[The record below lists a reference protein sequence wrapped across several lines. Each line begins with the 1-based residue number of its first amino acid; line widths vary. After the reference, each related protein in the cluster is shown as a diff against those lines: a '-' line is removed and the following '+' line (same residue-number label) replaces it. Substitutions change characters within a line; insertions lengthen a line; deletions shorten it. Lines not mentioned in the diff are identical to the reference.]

1 MLPCLDTMDF
11 NSPLISMFLAN
22 QIPQVLAWANQI
34 RFRFSVILAI
44 QFLIWSKR
52 RILQNPLS
60 WLCMYTSLESYEV
73 HSWLCTPK
81 PYILELIHAFVPEVS
96 ANEDKLVK
104 LRSKSSQDFENI
116 IA

>member
-1 MLPCLDTMDF
+1 
-11 NSPLISMFLAN
+11 
-22 QIPQVLAWANQI
+22 
-34 RFRFSVILAI
+34 
-44 QFLIWSKR
+44 
-52 RILQNPLS
+52 
-60 WLCMYTSLESYEV
+60 MYTSLESYEV